1 MKGDD
6 DMSEPNTVTT
16 KRLKDFEKRDE
27 RTLRL
32 LVDRLWDDFMKQCKE
47 NMQHT
52 KDKTVE

>member
-1 MKGDD
+1 MRGDD
-6 DMSEPNTVTT
+6 NMSESNTATT
-16 KRLKDFEKRDE
+16 KSLKDFEKRDE

-52 KDKTVE
+52 EDKTVE

>member
-1 MKGDD
+1 
-6 DMSEPNTVTT
+6 MSESNTATT
-16 KRLKDFEKRDE
+16 KSLKDFEKRDE

-52 KDKTVE
+52 EDKTVE

>member
-1 MKGDD
+1 
-6 DMSEPNTVTT
+6 MSEPNTAT
-16 KRLKDFEKRDE
+16 RSLKDFEKRDE

-52 KDKTVE
+52 EDKTVE